1 MQSGSIRLFRLFGIQ
16 VSLHFSW
23 FIIAAWMVSMMSR
36 RYEQPIWGAYEYLA
50 LFGIVLAHEFG
61 HALACRQTGGRAEDI
76 ILWPLGGVAFVSP
89 PQRPG
94 PVLWSIVAGPLVN
107 VALLPVLYVAGQIA
121 EQRAWMH
128 TAPDAYTL
136 LTGIAFINKAVL
148 IFNLLPIYPLD
159 GGQILR
165 ALLWFG
171 IGRVRSLQV
180 AAFIGVAGGV
190 GLTAFG
196 ILWLQSIWF
205 GILGFFVLSQ
215 AISGWQHA
223 RALSA
228 QLEEAKRI
236 REEPPQPPVI

>member
-1 MQSGSIRLFRLFGIQ
+1 MFGGSLRLFRLFGIQ

-23 FIIAAWMVSMMSR
+23 FIVAAWMVSTMSR
-36 RYEQPIWGAYEYLA
+36 RYESPIWGAYEYLA

-61 HALACRQTGGRAEDI
+61 HALACRQTRGRADDI

-94 PVLWSIVAGPLVN
+94 AVLWSIVAGPLVN
-107 VALLPVLYVAGQIA
+107 VALLPLLHILVVVA

-136 LTGIAFINKAVL
+136 IVGINFINKAVL
-148 IFNLLPIYPLD
+148 IFNLLPVYPLD

-171 IGRVRSLQV
+171 IGRIRSLQV
-180 AAFIGVAGGV
+180 ASFVGVAGGV
-190 GLTAFG
+190 GLTVFG
-196 ILWLQSIWF
+196 LLWLQSIWF

-215 AISGWQHA
+215 ALSGWQQA

-228 QLEEAKRI
+228 QLAEARRI
-236 REEPPQPPVI
+236 RAEPPEPPVI

>member
-1 MQSGSIRLFRLFGIQ
+1 MLSGSIRLFRLFGIQ

-23 FIIAAWMVSMMSR
+23 FLVAAWMVSTMSR

-61 HALACRQTGGRAEDI
+61 HALACRQTGGRADDI

-94 PVLWSIVAGPLVN
+94 AVLWSIVAGPLVN
-107 VALLPVLYVAGQIA
+107 VILLPVLAAAVAIA
-121 EQRAWMH
+121 RQREWMY

-136 LTGIAFINKAVL
+136 VTGIAFINKAVL
-148 IFNLLPIYPLD
+148 IFNLLPVYPLD

-171 IGRVRSLQV
+171 IGQLRSLQV
-180 AAFIGVAGGV
+180 ATLIGVAGGV
-190 GLTAFG
+190 ALTAFG
-196 ILWLQSIWF
+196 LLWLQSMWF
-205 GILGFFVLSQ
+205 GILGVFVLSQ
-215 AISGWQHA
+215 ALSGWQHS

-228 QLEEAKRI
+228 QLAEARRI
-236 REEPPQPPVI
+236 RAEPPDPPVL